1 MDVGKLRRDGPAVK
15 AQLTD
20 SGDALVAKADCTI
33 HFPKHYTG
41 GKLGAISDG
50 IMIPGYFGIVVGDT
64 FAVNKTPAI
73 MTFYPETLTTYTE
86 NETEYL
92 MLQYGAGDVILRQL
106 SLVKNS
112 DTLFRVYDEIVA
124 KGNTPWYFN
133 HTDLSALFDEA
144 LYSAGVDLKLPRCI
158 LELISASRTR
168 SASNK
173 VAYFRNTLKK
183 QEDLTDKVAEVIP
196 LRSVAFGATSTTARI
211 VGSYFDEGVSSA
223 LVNQNDRLESVE
235 ALLTA

>member
-1 MDVGKLRRDGPAVK
+1 MDIKQLQRNGAAVR

-20 SGDALVAKADCTI
+20 AGDALVTKSECSI

-50 IMIPGYFGIVVGDT
+50 IMIPGYFGIVMGRV

-73 MTFYPETLTTYTE
+73 MAFYPEALTTYIE

-92 MLQYGAGDVILRQL
+92 MLQYEPGDIILKQL
-106 SLVKNS
+106 TLVKNS
-112 DTLFRVYDEIVA
+112 DVLFRVYDEIVA

-144 LYSAGVDLKLPRCI
+144 LYSSGVDLKLPRSI
-158 LELISASRTR
+158 HELMSATRTR
-168 SASNK
+168 SSGNK
-173 VAYFRNTLKK
+173 VAYFRNTIKT
-183 QEDLTDKVAEVIP
+183 QDDLEDKVAEVIP

-211 VGSYFDEGVSSA
+211 VGSYFDEGLSSA